1 MPQTTSDKEL
11 RFLDLIE
18 CNKQLICKVCY
29 MYAVDSNHFNDL
41 YQETLINIWQ
51 GLDKFRGDSQVSTW
65 IYRTAI
71 NSCITFYRR
80 NKVLANA
87 TSIENMADMIDDR
100 SDRPSQL
107 REMYRLV
114 SRLNK
119 LDKALVLL
127 WLDEKT
133 YEEISDITGVSRNN
147 VASRL
152 RRIRFKL
159 VKMSQE

>member
-1 MPQTTSDKEL
+1 MNSAPDKE
-11 RFLDLIE
+11 RQFLDLID
-18 CNKQLICKVCY
+18 CNRQLICKVCY
-29 MYAVDSNHFNDL
+29 MYATDSNHFNDL

-51 GLDKFRGDSQVSTW
+51 GLDKFRGDAQVSTW

-80 NKVLANA
+80 NKVMSNA
-87 TSIENMADMIDDR
+87 SSIDGLPELIDDR
-100 SDRPSQL
+100 SDKPSQL
-107 REMYRLV
+107 KELYRLV
-114 SRLNK
+114 SCLNK
-119 LDKALVLL
+119 MDKALVLL

-133 YEEISDITGVSRNN
+133 YDEISAVTGISRNN

-152 RRIRFKL
+152 RRIKAKL

>member
-1 MPQTTSDKEL
+1 MAQNKEQQ
-11 RFLDLIE
+11 FLDLIDR
-18 CNKQLICKVCY
+18 NKQLICKVCY
-29 MYAVDSNHFNDL
+29 MYATDSNHFNDL

-51 GLDKFRGDSQVSTW
+51 GIDRFRGDAQVSTW

-80 NKVLANA
+80 NKVLANSG
-87 TSIENMADMIDDR
+87 SIDDMADMIDDR

-114 SRLNK
+114 SCLDK
-119 LDKALVLL
+119 MDKALILL

-133 YEEISDITGVSRNN
+133 YDEISDITGISRNN

-152 RRIRFKL
+152 RRIKARL
-159 VKMSQE
+159 IKMSQE

>member
-1 MPQTTSDKEL
+1 MAQDKE
-11 RFLDLIE
+11 RQFLDLIDR
-18 CNKQLICKVCY
+18 NKQLICKVCY
-29 MYAVDSNHFNDL
+29 MYATDSNHFNDL

-51 GLDKFRGDSQVSTW
+51 GLERFRGDAQVSTW

-80 NKVLANA
+80 NKVLANSG
-87 TSIENMADMIDDR
+87 SIDDMADMIDDR

-114 SRLNK
+114 SCLNK
-119 LDKALVLL
+119 MDKALMLL

-133 YEEISDITGVSRNN
+133 YDEISDITGISRNN

-152 RRIRFKL
+152 RRIKARL